1 MTKLINTRYIPEDST
16 VIENNEIKL
25 TVYLYTN
32 YKGKPTALA
41 YSGKSSKPI
50 FHYTFENESRR
61 IEFIND
67 KIKNR
72 LAIKKS
78 NDDWKNERK
87 KENDALINDVKVGDI
102 FYASWGY
109 EQTNID
115 FFQVVAKNKSML
127 TLRELKYTREIT
139 GHDQGYLTPLKN
151 KFCND
156 TEIKKRLSRGRLKI
170 DSVRSATK
178 LEAQKVWASWY
189 Y

>member
-1 MTKLINTRYIPEDST
+1 MTKLINTRYIPENSI
-16 VIENNEIKL
+16 VIENKELKL

-32 YKGKPTALA
+32 YTGKPTAIA
-41 YSGKSSKPI
+41 YSGKSSKPV
-50 FHYTFENESRR
+50 FHFSFKDEDRR

-67 KIKNR
+67 KINNR
-72 LAIKKS
+72 LSIKKN
-78 NDDWKNERK
+78 NDEWKEKRK
-87 KENDALINDVKVGDI
+87 KENEQLINEVKEGDI

-127 TLRELKYTREIT
+127 TLKELKYTREIT

-156 TEIKKRLSRGRLKI
+156 TEIKKRLSGGRLKI